1 MYEGGMATM
10 RSSISDT
17 AEWGDFVSGPRIID
31 ASVKDRMK
39 DVLTDIQDG
48 TFAREWIKENET
60 DRPKYNAIKQAE
72 SEHQI
77 EVVGAKLR
85 EMMPFINEGKKVKKE
100 VVTSAQN

>member
-1 MYEGGMATM
+1 M

-39 DVLTDIQDG
+39 DVLTDIQSG
-48 TFAREWIKENET
+48 KFAKEWIEENET
-60 DRPKYNAIKQAE
+60 DRPKYNAIKKAE

-85 EMMPFINEGKKVKKE
+85 EMMPFINEGKKQVKKE